1 MYPVETAGRFS
12 LIFILFV
19 ATSALALPSEKDPLR
34 PRVPLEKRGTY
45 RNLASPLYNDA
56 KSVPPHIIE
65 TGQKVYERV
74 CSNCHGELG
83 DGDGPTASFLP
94 VKPRDFTNCKFQK
107 KRADGELFY
116 VIKFGSWPMP
126 PMIPLITEEEAWE
139 VVAYIRTF
147 CS

>member
-1 MYPVETAGRFS
+1 MRTEITAPS
-12 LIFILFV
+12 IMAMLIFLV
-19 ATSALALPSEKDPLR
+19 ATTALAIPTEKDPLR
-34 PRVPLEKRGTY
+34 SRVPLDKRGTY
-45 RNLASPLYNDA
+45 RNLSSPLYNDS

-65 TGQKVYERV
+65 RGEKIYERV
-74 CSNCHGELG
+74 CLNCHGESG
-83 DGDGPTASFLP
+83 NGGGPTGEFLP

-139 VVAYIRTF
+139 VLAYIRTF
-147 CS
+147 CD

>member
-1 MYPVETAGRFS
+1 MY
-12 LIFILFV
+12 
-19 ATSALALPSEKDPLR
+19 K
-34 PRVPLEKRGTY
+34 
-45 RNLASPLYNDA
+45 NLSNPLYNDSKLA
-56 KSVPPHIIE
+56 PPGIIE
-65 TGQKVYERV
+65 AGQKVYGRV

-83 DGDGPTASFLP
+83 NGGGPTGAFLP
-94 VKPRDFTNCKFQK
+94 IKPRDFTNCKFQR